1 MVILGKKLSD
11 FRLKAGV
18 SRRGTT
24 VSTHVAALSHSGHR
38 HPSESTECSVHL
50 KSQEVYVRCF
60 SSTANCGMETRRKFP
75 RVRFSVPQGGSHLRS
90 PHFSLCKR
98 SECSTEVA
106 SWNPFCISLTSSVP
120 VSVQYKSASSQHG
133 VNQRRESCHDAGT
146 WCTVSYCS
154 PSPPF
159 VSV

>member
-11 FRLKAGV
+11 FRLKAGIG
-18 SRRGTT
+18 RRGTT

-75 RVRFSVPQGGSHLRS
+75 RVSIGRQPPSKP
-90 PHFSLCKR
+90 SLFPLQTQ
-98 SECSTEVA
+98 CSTEVA

-120 VSVQYKSASSQHG
+120 VRVQYKSASSQHG

-159 VSV
+159 VCV